1 MMKKSRAFTLAELL
15 ISLLI
20 TGIVMSAVIT
30 LFFSVFESYTFH
42 QDISEAKQRGQIALA
57 AISPFISGAA
67 LGVPNAPAT
76 FQTAFTSPGP
86 TSGVKKTAAA
96 LLPVAANK
104 KFNGPVQLASGDV
117 TLSGVVGSDDI
128 VGPELWLVYGV
139 PSGIGVGNDFEVD
152 NTEKPVLLTGTPSSQ
167 YFEKNTDTL
176 KSWVVFPASTAPFF
190 VENSTVNPKQWSLAA
205 RSNQKISAFDEMH
218 YLRAAKIRVA
228 NGSLEVMRLDSA
240 VNTWQPVVEGVVAI
254 EFRFSS
260 GRVLQVT
267 VLARGTERHSK
278 AYMNQ
283 IAGWDG
289 PLPADMN
296 YRYAAV
302 TRSWRIRN

>member
-1 MMKKSRAFTLAELL
+1 MLKRSRAFTLTELL

-20 TGIVMSAVIT
+20 TGIVMSAVLTI
-30 LFFSVFESYTFH
+30 FFSVFESYSFH

-67 LGVPNAPAT
+67 LGVPNAPAA

-86 TSGVKKTAAA
+86 TAGVKKTAAA
-96 LLPVAANK
+96 LLPAAANK
-104 KFNGPVQLASGDV
+104 KFNGPVQLASGDI
-117 TLSGVVGSDDI
+117 TLPGVVGSDDI
-128 VGPELWLVYGV
+128 TGPELWLVYGV
-139 PSGIGVGNDFEVD
+139 PSGIGVEDDFEVD
-152 NTEKPVLLTGTPSSQ
+152 NDEKNVLLTGSPSSQ
-167 YFEKNTDTL
+167 YFDKDTNTL
-176 KSWVVFPASTAPFF
+176 KSWVVFPACTAPLF
-190 VENSTVNPKQWSLAA
+190 VENSTVNPNLWSFAA

-218 YLRAAKIRVA
+218 YLRAAKIRST
-228 NGSLEVMRLDSA
+228 NSRLEVMRLDSA
-240 VNTWQPVVEGVVAI
+240 VNTWQPVADGIVAI
-254 EFRFSS
+254 DFRFSA

-267 VLARGTERHSK
+267 VLARGTERHNK

-283 IAGWDG
+283 IAGWNG